1 MPTNLKH
8 HVSVPLASFLRVALA
23 AVATAVMLTGPSYS
37 GEVDSERDEEFPI
50 AFVGSVRETGTLKP
64 IPGVQVRAEVGTW
77 RLLVRTNSEGVYK
90 LYPAFGPDIKSDQ
103 IAISCAKE
111 GYDTVDVQRRRLTD
125 QKVKELIVAECLM
138 APKK

>member
-1 MPTNLKH
+1 MPTKPRRPLSGP
-8 HVSVPLASFLRVALA
+8 SVFPLRVAFA
-23 AVATAVMLTGPSYS
+23 AVTALALLSGPSRS

-64 IPGVQVRAEVGTW
+64 IPGVQVKAEVGTW

-90 LYPAFGPDIKSDQ
+90 LYPAFGPEIKADQ
-103 IAISCAKE
+103 IAISCTKE
-111 GYDTVDVQRRRLTD
+111 GYDNIDVQRRRLTD